1 LYATSGA
8 GSTVEMFS
16 VILAE
21 DLLQKQANIMV
32 IGTYVLD
39 VTVTH
44 HFIRSGNTY
53 SMFSSFILGE
63 REEEG

>member
-1 LYATSGA
+1 VVLKSYTLPGA
-8 GSTVEMFS
+8 
-16 VILAE
+16 ILLE
-21 DLLQKQANIMV
+21 IPML

-44 HFIRSGNTY
+44 HFIRSGNTC
-53 SMFSSFILGE
+53 SMFTSFILGE